1 MASDTATAS
10 PEPANLLSRRERAE
24 ARAQGGASGPR
35 IRGGWPLGSRLGRL
49 IIVLNLLG
57 LAILVGGALVLNEL
71 RQGLVNARLEGLLLE
86 AKVIVN
92 VIDQSATVG
101 DPEPAMEADTAS
113 NVLQALFDTGHAQR
127 ARLFDAEGH
136 VIFDSQRVAD
146 RIETSPLPPAAR
158 SGASVFGPTRA
169 TSPTDRRA
177 AAGRAALAREI
188 RAALG
193 GDTVS
198 SVRVDE
204 DGHKVVSVSIPIQH
218 VREVLGV
225 LTLEAGDVE
234 RIVVAERVA
243 LIPFILMAVAVT
255 LLSSLLL
262 TTLIARPVLRL
273 ARAADR
279 VRLQR
284 ARAIA
289 LPDLARR
296 RDELG
301 DLTRSLED
309 MTHTLSDRME
319 GIERF
324 AADVAHELRN
334 PMTSIRSA
342 VETLELV
349 RDAAAQRRLL
359 TILQQDV
366 GRLDR
371 LITDISNASRLDAEL
386 SREAPRPL
394 DLSRLLADICAF
406 YAATAKPG
414 EPRVRFI
421 DAPGAEP
428 ARVLGREGP
437 LGQVVRNLVDN
448 ARSFSPPGGEVRVG
462 VRRARGEVIAMI
474 DDDGPG
480 IPPENLEAVF
490 ERFYTSRP
498 EGAAF
503 GGNSG
508 LGLAIARQI
517 VEAHGGRIWAENR
530 AGTRI
535 AGEARSASRAEG
547 GSGARFQIALPAA

>member
-1 MASDTATAS
+1 MVSDTVTENPELKAGGSGRRPAERRTAA
-10 PEPANLLSRRERAE
+10 PRRA
-24 ARAQGGASGPR
+24 
-35 IRGGWPLGSRLGRL
+35 GWPLGSRLGRL
-49 IIVLNLLG
+49 IIVLNFLG

-71 RQGLVNARLEGLLLE
+71 RQGLVDARLEALRLE
-86 AKVIVN
+86 GQVIAN

-101 DPEPAMEADTAS
+101 DPEPALEADTAS

-127 ARLFDAEGH
+127 ARLFDVDGH
-136 VIFDSQRVAD
+136 VIFDSRIVAD
-146 RIETSPLPPAAR
+146 RVEARPLP
-158 SGASVFGPTRA
+158 
-169 TSPTDRRA
+169 A
-177 AAGRAALAREI
+177 AAKPGEHAIHLGLGAISPSRRLALAHAQLAREVG
-188 RAALG
+188 RALR

-198 SVRVDE
+198 NVRVGE
-204 DGHKVVSVSIPIQH
+204 DGRKIVSISIPIEH

-225 LTLEAGDVE
+225 LTLDAGDVE
-234 RIVVAERVA
+234 QIIAAERVA
-243 LIPFILMAVAVT
+243 LVPFILMAVAAT

-284 ARAIA
+284 SRAIA

-296 RDELG
+296 KDELG

-309 MTHTLSDRME
+309 MTHTLSERME
-319 GIERF
+319 AIEAF

-349 RDAAAQRRLL
+349 RDAGPRARLL
-359 TILQQDV
+359 AILQQDV

-386 SREAPRPL
+386 ARESPRPL
-394 DLSRLLADICAF
+394 DLARLLADICFF
-406 YAATAKPG
+406 YEATAKPG
-414 EPRVRFI
+414 EPRVRFVGPPSP
-421 DAPGAEP
+421 DAM
-428 ARVLGREGP
+428 RVSGREGP
-437 LGQVVRNLVDN
+437 LGQVIRNLVDN
-448 ARSFSPPGGEVRVG
+448 ARSFSPKGGEVRVS
-462 VRRARGEVIAMI
+462 VRRGRGEVVAQIE
-474 DDDGPG
+474 DDGPG
-480 IPPENLEAVF
+480 MPAENLETVF

-498 EGAAF
+498 KGAAF

-530 AGTRI
+530 LRDGAV
-535 AGEARSASRAEG
+535 A
-547 GSGARFQIALPAA
+547 GARFSVALPSA